1 MAIIKF
7 TNSKAKLKTIINYVT
22 RTDKT
27 DENIITGKDCM
38 ASSSLEEMLAI
49 KQLYNK
55 TNGRQYIHLVQS
67 FDPKD
72 NIKTKDAHQI
82 GVELA
87 NYFSGFQVLI
97 VTHKDKE
104 HIHNHLIINSVNF
117 ENGKKF
123 SQSKI
128 EMQEVKDYSDKLCQ
142 SAGIGIIEKKNYESI
157 YNKNEYQVAVKGE
170 SWKIRLVNAIDYSI
184 ANSKTKDEYFKQMKN
199 LGFEVVWTQNRIY
212 ITYTTPEGYKC
223 RDNKLNNPKYLKG
236 EMENAFNG
244 RNKENEQIG
253 NTTKSGDFAKTNSNG
268 ICAYEPTAITRNNN
282 MESTINGKYE
292 RNKKFDRERKIGY
305 GQNETRFTRKIDRN
319 GKFGNYEKVES
330 VDRKGQE
337 LQQTEYDFQ
346 DKSSCNRSTSR
357 SNNRINSKSITLM
370 AINLLESFSNSGESG
385 NIELRNI
392 KKWKDMSKQEK
403 RDWYYNHRMS
413 SGFNWDEEME
423 IYMLC
428 F

>member
-22 RTDKT
+22 RIDKT
-27 DENIITGKDCM
+27 DENLITGKDCM
-38 ASSSLEEMLAI
+38 ASSSLEEMLAV

-55 TNGRQYIHLVQS
+55 INGRQYIHLVQS

-72 NIKTKDAHQI
+72 IITTKDAHKI

-87 NYFSGFQVLI
+87 NYFSEFQVLI
-97 VTHKDKE
+97 ATHKDKE

-123 SQSKI
+123 SQSKR
-128 EMQEVKDYSDKLCQ
+128 EMQDVKDYSDKLCQ
-142 SAGIGIIEKKNYESI
+142 SAGFGIIEKKNYESI

-170 SWKIRLVNAIDYSI
+170 SWKMRLVNAIDYSI
-184 ANSKTKDEYFKQMKN
+184 ANSRIKVEYFKQMKN
-199 LGFEVVWTQNRIY
+199 LGYEVTWTQNRKY

-244 RNKENEQIG
+244 RNKENEQIR

-268 ICAYEPTAITRNNN
+268 ICAYESTTITRNDN
-282 MESTINGKYE
+282 MESTIRGKYE
-292 RNKKFDRERKIGY
+292 SNKNFNGGRKVEY
-305 GQNETRFTRKIDRN
+305 GQNEARFTRKINRN
-319 GKFGNYEKVES
+319 YKFRNYEKVEPF
-330 VDRKGQE
+330 DGKGQE
-337 LQQTEYDFQ
+337 LQQTKYDFQ
-346 DKSSCNRSTSR
+346 NKSSCNRSSSR
-357 SNNRINSKSITLM
+357 SNNRIYNKSITLM
-370 AINLLESFSNSGESG
+370 AINLLASLSNSSEPR
-385 NIELRNI
+385 NIESRKI
-392 KKWKDMSKQEK
+392 KRWKHMSKQEK
-403 RDWYYNHRMS
+403 REWYYKHRMS

-423 IYMLC
+423 M
-428 F
+428 